1 MTLRYLAWEFL
12 KNSKHFRSLHY
23 TDVSYFCLV
32 VRHKAAFRNMKILLR
47 NAIIVAPNQDLHFKQ
62 KDILVE
68 NGIITKIDT
77 QIDPKNVQ
85 CIQAENLHV
94 SVGWFD
100 PNVSFGEPGF
110 EERETLANGLLVAAK
125 SGFTALGINPNTDPV
140 IDSHSDISHLYK
152 IGATFLTNV
161 HPIGCLT
168 SEAKGAKMAS
178 LYDMHLAGAMA
189 FGDYKSAIH
198 NANLL
203 KIALEYAQSF
213 DGVIM
218 SHPSNSDLE
227 QHGVVH
233 EGIAST
239 RLGLKGMPR
248 IAESVQVARDLEL
261 LKYTEGRLHIPFIS
275 TKESVHLIQK
285 AKAEG
290 LRVSCSVGL
299 PHLFFDDRKI
309 ENFEAQYKFFPPL
322 RTPEDQSALRE
333 GLLNGTIDMV
343 SAMHEPINIEYKELE
358 FEYAAAGSIG
368 LEACFGILNSV
379 FPIEKTIA
387 FLTRGRRCFGLEVPQ
402 IKEGAPANLC
412 CFDPDTHTTL
422 TKEQL
427 TSTSKNCAYLGESL
441 TGRVLATINSDKM
454 QLNNG

>member
-85 CIQAENLHV
+85 CIKAENLHV

-100 PNVSFGEPGF
+100 PHVSFGEPGF

-427 TSTSKNCAYLGESL
+427 TSTSKNCAYLGERL